1 MQIIL
6 LFLAC
11 LLIAQLQTPKDN
23 PRTQPDSLTTR
34 NTDPVT
40 TGTPKPKEYLV
51 AGNNCFEDESCLTF
65 VSVSKKLANEK
76 GLIRLSISL
85 SSKNPAKKN
94 LVVYFFDDINL
105 AKSFAEG
112 KIHPT
117 EIDLYAV
124 GEYRFDEKEEYLK
137 MRILDSRKSNLSGKR
152 PEWRTVFKTSNK

>member
-105 AKSFAEG
+105 AKSFAKG
-112 KIHPT
+112 KIPPR
-117 EIDLYAV
+117 DLDIYAIGV
-124 GEYRFDEKEEYLK
+124 YRSDGKEEYLK
-137 MRILDSRKSNLSGKR
+137 MRTMEGENRDPVERR
-152 PEWRTVFKTSNK
+152 PKWKTVFYKPKS